1 MIGHI
6 QGVLT
11 SKQPPEVV
19 LDVQGIG
26 YEIQL
31 PMTCFYQLP
40 PIGET
45 IKLITHFVVREDA
58 QLLYGF
64 ISASER
70 SLFRL
75 LLKTQGV
82 GPKLALAI
90 LSGMSADEFVMAVN
104 QNDVTRLVKLPGVGK
119 KTAERLVIE
128 MRDRLKDWQPS
139 TPFTDRAPLDSQG
152 MDAGE
157 HPADARTDA
166 ISALQSLGYKE
177 NQAEKAL
184 QKVYSAEHN
193 SETLIRLALKQL
205 S

>member
-40 PIGET
+40 PVGET

-75 LLKTQGV
+75 LLKTQE
-82 GPKLALAI
+82 LARNWLWLFYPACQQMS
-90 LSGMSADEFVMAVN
+90 LSW
-104 QNDVTRLVKLPGVGK
+104 L
-119 KTAERLVIE
+119 
-128 MRDRLKDWQPS
+128 
-139 TPFTDRAPLDSQG
+139 
-152 MDAGE
+152 
-157 HPADARTDA
+157 
-166 ISALQSLGYKE
+166 
-177 NQAEKAL
+177 
-184 QKVYSAEHN
+184 
-193 SETLIRLALKQL
+193 
-205 S
+205 

>member
-19 LDVQGIG
+19 LDVQGVG

-40 PIGET
+40 AVGET

-64 ISASER
+64 ISSSER

-75 LLKTQGV
+75 LIKTQGV

-90 LSGMSADEFVMAVN
+90 LSGMSADEFVVAVN
-104 QNDVTRLVKLPGVGK
+104 QNDVSR
-119 KTAERLVIE
+119 
-128 MRDRLKDWQPS
+128 
-139 TPFTDRAPLDSQG
+139 
-152 MDAGE
+152 
-157 HPADARTDA
+157 
-166 ISALQSLGYKE
+166 
-177 NQAEKAL
+177 
-184 QKVYSAEHN
+184 
-193 SETLIRLALKQL
+193 
-205 S
+205 